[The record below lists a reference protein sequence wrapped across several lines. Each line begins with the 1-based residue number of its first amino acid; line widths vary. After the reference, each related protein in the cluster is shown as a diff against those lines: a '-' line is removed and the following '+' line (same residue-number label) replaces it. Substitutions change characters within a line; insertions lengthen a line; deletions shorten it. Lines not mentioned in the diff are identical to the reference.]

1 MSFPR
6 RELLTGAA
14 LLGAAP
20 AAAAGT
26 QADGESE
33 THRLLGGILDELRSL
48 RSGCPVT
55 CGEIE
60 QIPRAQ
66 HEYLRAT
73 GRFPEFIEVGSRYW
87 ELVYDWL
94 RARRPPDR
102 QLADGRRALRAALRL
117 HDADSAAG
125 RLAGFPRPGQ
135 RWPLTRSK
143 LKMENGKWKMEK
155 AGAIRSAAP

>member
-1 MSFPR
+1 MSIPR

-20 AAAAGT
+20 AAAGA
-26 QADGESE
+26 QADRDSE

-60 QIPRAQ
+60 QVRRVQ

-73 GRFPEFIEVGSRYW
+73 GRFPEFIEVGARYW

-94 RARRPPDR
+94 RARPHPIDSSRMG
-102 QLADGRRALRAALRL
+102 DGRYGLRFGFTTLILRP
-117 HDADSAAG
+117 DASPDFLGPANDG
-125 RLAGFPRPGQ
+125 R
-135 RWPLTRSK
+135 
-143 LKMENGKWKMEK
+143 
-155 AGAIRSAAP
+155 

>member
-1 MSFPR
+1 MSIPR

-20 AAAAGT
+20 AAAAGA
-26 QADGESE
+26 QVDGESE

-55 CGEIE
+55 CSEIE
-60 QIPRAQ
+60 QIRKAQ

-94 RARRPPDR
+94 RARPHPIDSSRMG
-102 QLADGRRALRAALRL
+102 DGRYGLRFGFTMLVLRP
-117 HDADSAAG
+117 DASPDFLGPANDG
-125 RLAGFPRPGQ
+125 R
-135 RWPLTRSK
+135 
-143 LKMENGKWKMEK
+143 
-155 AGAIRSAAP
+155 